1 MSNRDKRRNGIP
13 FKEEKPYTLTASQM
27 AAQVRIETEKLRV
40 QYEEEIKRI
49 QKQTVEKSIKA
60 VYSAIVLVMA
70 ENSGYG
76 KKRLKRLLTWMDTEV
91 WKVMNSDNDFTL
103 DFMLENARKYGVD
116 L

>member
-49 QKQTVEKSIKA
+49 QKQTVEKSITKQSTQQSCWLWLRTA
-60 VYSAIVLVMA
+60 DMA
-70 ENSGYG
+70 
-76 KKRLKRLLTWMDTEV
+76 R
-91 WKVMNSDNDFTL
+91 ND
-103 DFMLENARKYGVD
+103 
-116 L
+116 